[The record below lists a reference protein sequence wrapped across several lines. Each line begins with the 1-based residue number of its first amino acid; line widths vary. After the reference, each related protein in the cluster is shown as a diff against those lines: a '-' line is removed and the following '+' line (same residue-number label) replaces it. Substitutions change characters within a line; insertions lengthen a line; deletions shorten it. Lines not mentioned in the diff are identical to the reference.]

1 MIDVR
6 QAAEYDKASRNGIN
20 RVFIENQTCS
30 YNVNVN
36 CLPVDLNYGQLE
48 YLTLEKSLYVD

>member
-6 QAAEYDKASRNGIN
+6 QAAEYEKASRNGIN

-30 YNVNVN
+30 SYVNVN
-36 CLPVDLNYGQLE
+36 YLPVDLNYGQLE